1 MLEKLLGKR
10 GASFASKI
18 TVKTAVM
25 FGVAVLA
32 VILPQIVH
40 IILGAQGG
48 MRWLPMYL
56 PVLLGGCL
64 LGSAWGLGAGLFAP
78 LVSFAFTSLTGNA
91 MPVAE
96 RLPYMMA
103 ELAVFAAV
111 SGAFSD
117 KIAQNGWFAFPAV
130 LLAQVSGRLFYLLS
144 AFVFSPVSPLDFAAA
159 WSQVCAGVVGLVAQA
174 VFVPLFVMFIKYLA
188 GREKGHD

>member
-1 MLEKLLGKR
+1 M
-10 GASFASKI
+10 
-18 TVKTAVM
+18 
-25 FGVAVLA
+25 
-32 VILPQIVH
+32 
-40 IILGAQGG
+40 
-48 MRWLPMYL
+48 
-56 PVLLGGCL
+56 
-64 LGSAWGLGAGLFAP
+64 
-78 LVSFAFTSLTGNA
+78 TGNA
-91 MPVAE
+91 MPAAE

-144 AFVFSPVSPLDFAAA
+144 AFVFSPVSPLNFAAA